1 MTTEP
6 GSEPKPRSK
15 GLLWLVV
22 LLALAA
28 AGALWGASALNWA
41 EQLFRSP
48 FGTEVPVRLAGA
60 DLRPELVP
68 MALASLT
75 AVAAVLATG
84 GWLRRLV
91 GVLVVVAGAAL
102 AWRSVQAFTSGL
114 SVQSAPEAP
123 PGSSPVGAI
132 TTQPYGPLLVL
143 LAAVLLL
150 LAGLLVVL
158 RAGRMPAMG
167 AKYSAPSAAKQKSHD
182 PDRQMWQ
189 DLDAGRDPTDDQDR

>member
-6 GSEPKPRSK
+6 GSEPSRSR
-15 GLLWLVV
+15 GLLWLVL

-28 AGALWGASALNWA
+28 AGTLWGASALVWA
-41 EQLFRSP
+41 EQLFRGS
-48 FGTEVPVRLAGA
+48 FGNEALVGLTGA

-68 MALASLT
+68 MALASLA

-91 GVLVVVAGAAL
+91 GLLVVVAGAAL
-102 AWRSVQAFTSGL
+102 AWRAVQAFTGL
-114 SVQSAPEAP
+114 PVTSAPGAP
-123 PGSSPVGAI
+123 PGSAPVGAVVA
-132 TTQPYGPLLVL
+132 QPYGPLLVL
-143 LAAVLLL
+143 VGSVLLV
-150 LAGLLVVL
+150 LAGLLVLL

-167 AKYSAPSAAKQKSHD
+167 AKYSAPATAKQKSHD